1 MHRLDVLRLTLSE
14 QAFPKPG
21 SARWA
26 LIDPNSFRPEQFAS
40 ACAATD
46 DRRGG
51 HRIVPD
57 DADHPAQPLVWRD
70 AALMV
75 GSQNCGAN
83 PTVGLIDIL
92 RTDNERSDA
101 KPVTGP
107 VDHRP

>member
-1 MHRLDVLRLTLSE
+1 
-14 QAFPKPG
+14 
-21 SARWA
+21 
-26 LIDPNSFRPEQFAS
+26 
-40 ACAATD
+40 
-46 DRRGG
+46 RGG

-107 VDHRP
+107 VDHRPSESRLFNAQTGGDRIDRIVTMHGRGDRLSVAQEVLKDKSRKR